1 MKIPFSNRTVD
12 VELPNTQGQAK
23 VTVKN
28 IMEDFHRQTG
38 DNFPKLFEAFVLLS
52 PRKVRITCRTAL
64 NMEEVCHFGLTFRDV
79 RLTFNPV
86 RTAKWVNITRLS
98 YGIPNEAIADALK
111 PYGKVIQIKMDS
123 FRGVYVGVRQ
133 VLMELSKPI
142 PSRLTI
148 AAHSCNCFYVGQVQ
162 TCFSCHQTGH
172 MTKDCPN
179 HARTTGNII
188 NADGP
193 LLRVNRPS
201 TSTVPDERIGAH
213 GTGNPVTH
221 TTDKSH
227 TCFPQ
232 LTDGPHPSITAS
244 NADSHSL
251 GLRAS
256 STNNNLGNKQL
267 NNSIIHSDV
276 PNEAV
281 RRDKNVRNI
290 NEGGVTSTL
299 PPSSAVVSSPVVQPS
314 SRKDSDN
321 SDDEDEFV
329 DVLEELPLPEG
340 DGGQQPVS
348 IVLGKRTREPDD
360 SDVSDISEK
369 RVDRNP
375 SSDGSVVE
383 DDFDPSSLP
392 LPPSPLARF
401 SSPNPFSS
409 LRDEVDPISMDHD
422 ANGVVIPFERTTSV
436 QRKVRTR
443 KLKRPS
449 KVDDSSPLPS
459 APPADDSV
467 SIVSEILGTPS
478 IGAYEGGDEEDGGND
493 NMEPS
498 MAKDNEYPNIPENGS
513 EFSTAQE
520 NDTRTT
526 PSTQIPPNLPRKE
539 NLDSESPSPID
550 PVTFAVPVT
559 KRIGD
564 PSF

>member
-1 MKIPFSNRTVD
+1 
-12 VELPNTQGQAK
+12 
-23 VTVKN
+23 
-28 IMEDFHRQTG
+28 
-38 DNFPKLFEAFVLLS
+38 
-52 PRKVRITCRTAL
+52 
-64 NMEEVCHFGLTFRDV
+64 
-79 RLTFNPV
+79 
-86 RTAKWVNITRLS
+86 
-98 YGIPNEAIADALK
+98 
-111 PYGKVIQIKMDS
+111 
-123 FRGVYVGVRQ
+123 
-133 VLMELSKPI
+133 
-142 PSRLTI
+142 
-148 AAHSCNCFYVGQVQ
+148 
-162 TCFSCHQTGH
+162 

-193 LLRVNRPS
+193 LTRVNRPS

-213 GTGNPVTH
+213 GTGNPVRH
-221 TTDKSH
+221 TTDESH
-227 TCFPQ
+227 TRFPQ

-251 GLRAS
+251 GLHAR
-256 STNNNLGNKQL
+256 STNNNLGNQQL
-267 NNSIIHSDV
+267 NNSVNHSDV
-276 PNEAV
+276 PNAAV
-281 RRDKNVRNI
+281 RRDNNVRNI
-290 NEGGVTSTL
+290 NAGGVTSTL
-299 PPSSAVVSSPVVQPS
+299 PPSSAAVSSPVVQPS

-321 SDDEDEFV
+321 SDDDDEFV

-340 DGGQQPVS
+340 EGGQQPVS

-360 SDVSDISEK
+360 SDISDISEK

-383 DDFDPSSLP
+383 DDLVPTSLP
-392 LPPSPLARF
+392 LSPLARF

-409 LRDEVDPISMDHD
+409 LCDEVDPISMDHD
-422 ANGVVIPFERTTSV
+422 ANGVAIPFERSTSV

-443 KLKRPS
+443 KSPS

-467 SIVSEILGTPS
+467 SIASEILGAPS
-478 IGAYEGGDEEDGGND
+478 IDAYEGGDEEDGGND

-498 MAKDNEYPNIPENGS
+498 MANDNEYPNIPENGS

-520 NDTRTT
+520 NYTRTT